1 METLNHLWLLTPS
14 SRSILVNCSYL
25 FQTNRKAHGK
35 IEQFKAGR
43 IWAPV
48 IQFHASWFHNML
60 PYLCFW
66 HRKLPSKC
74 NNSSPAKL
82 RAQDKW
88 NLNEQRQSSQAR
100 CNSAAPPQA
109 AQRPPSPQASRE
121 LIVQLAQLRVGGKEG
136 LEKREMLQG
145 EKNPLIII
153 PNLQHVRQ

>member
-1 METLNHLWLLTPS
+1 METLNHLWLLIPS
-14 SRSILVNCSYL
+14 SRSILLNCSYL

-43 IWAPV
+43 IRAPV
-48 IQFHASWFHNML
+48 IQFHASCFHNML
-60 PYLCFW
+60 LYLCFW

-88 NLNEQRQSSQAR
+88 TLNEQRQSSRRGVTQLQF
-100 CNSAAPPQA
+100 P
-109 AQRPPSPQASRE
+109 RPPSPQASRE
-121 LIVQLAQLRVGGKEG
+121 LFNSLNSEWGARKGWRRK
-136 LEKREMLQG
+136 KCSRG
-145 EKNPLIII
+145 ENPLIIT